1 MSIAGVMSS
10 GGRAVGLVRSA
21 RVMRSVTGRA
31 GVALGC
37 TVLLIGLLGPFFAPH
52 SPAAL
57 LGAPF
62 SPPSARFPLG
72 TDVLGRDVLSR
83 VLCGGRTVIALA
95 GSATVLGYVGGLAMG
110 LVAGYNQRLAGTLL
124 MRVADVL
131 LAFPP
136 VLFLLVLATGA
147 GPSPEALVIGVAIT
161 HVPSIAR
168 IVRAATLDVARHG
181 YVEAAVARGE
191 RALYI
196 LRREI
201 APNVLHAILADV
213 GVRITWSILL
223 VAAVNF
229 LGLGLQP
236 PQADWAL
243 MIAENR
249 SGLAIQPWTVVVP
262 GLLIA
267 ALTVACN
274 LIGDATAE
282 SLGVSAEL
290 ERAGG
295 IEA

>member
-1 MSIAGVMSS
+1 
-10 GGRAVGLVRSA
+10 
-21 RVMRSVTGRA
+21 
-31 GVALGC
+31 
-37 TVLLIGLLGPFFAPH
+37 
-52 SPAAL
+52 
-57 LGAPF
+57 
-62 SPPSARFPLG
+62 
-72 TDVLGRDVLSR
+72 
-83 VLCGGRTVIALA
+83 
-95 GSATVLGYVGGLAMG
+95 
-110 LVAGYNQRLAGTLL
+110 
-124 MRVADVL
+124 
-131 LAFPP
+131 
-136 VLFLLVLATGA
+136 LFLLVLATGA

-168 IVRAATLDVARHG
+168 IVRAATLDVARRG

-213 GVRITWSILL
+213 GVGVPGSI
-223 VAAVNF
+223 
-229 LGLGLQP
+229 LGLGGVVSRGRGVQP

-243 MIAENR
+243 MIGENR
-249 SGLAIQPWTVVVP
+249 SGFAIQPWTVVVP

-274 LIGDATAE
+274 LIGAATAE

>member
-1 MSIAGVMSS
+1 
-10 GGRAVGLVRSA
+10 
-21 RVMRSVTGRA
+21 
-31 GVALGC
+31 
-37 TVLLIGLLGPFFAPH
+37 
-52 SPAAL
+52 
-57 LGAPF
+57 
-62 SPPSARFPLG
+62 
-72 TDVLGRDVLSR
+72 
-83 VLCGGRTVIALA
+83 
-95 GSATVLGYVGGLAMG
+95 
-110 LVAGYNQRLAGTLL
+110 
-124 MRVADVL
+124 VL

-147 GPSPEALVIGVAIT
+147 GPSPAALVIGVAIT

-168 IVRAATLDVARHG
+168 IVRAATLEVARRG

-191 RALYI
+191 RPRYI

-213 GVRITWSILL
+213 GVRVTWSILL

-249 SGLAIQPWTVVVP
+249 SGLAIQPWAVVVP

-267 ALTVACN
+267 TLTIACN
-274 LIGDATAE
+274 LIGDAIAE
-282 SLGVSAEL
+282 SLGVSVRLDGVE
-290 ERAGG
+290 G
-295 IEA
+295 IEV

>member
-1 MSIAGVMSS
+1 VSIADALP
-10 GGRAVGLVRSA
+10 GGRRAITAVRSA
-21 RVMRSVTGRA
+21 PVLRSMTG
-31 GVALGC
+31 GVGVVLGG
-37 TVLLIGLLGPFFAPH
+37 TVLLIGVFGPFFAPH

-57 LGAPF
+57 VGAPF
-62 SPPSARFPLG
+62 SLPSARFPLG
-72 TDVLGRDVLSR
+72 TDVLGRDVVSR

-95 GSATVLGYVGGLAMG
+95 GAATVLGYVGGLTIG
-110 LVAGYNQRLAGTLL
+110 LVAGYNQRRADTVL
-124 MRVADVL
+124 MRIVDVL

-136 VLFLLVLATGA
+136 ILFLLVLATGA
-147 GPSPEALVIGVAIT
+147 GPSPETLVIGVAIT

-168 IVRAATLDVARHG
+168 IVRAATLEVARKG

-191 RALYI
+191 RSWYI

-213 GVRITWSILL
+213 GIRLTWSILL

-236 PQADWAL
+236 PHADWAL

-249 SGLAIQPWTVVVP
+249 SGLSIQPWAVVVP

-267 ALTVACN
+267 ALTIACN
-274 LIGDATAE
+274 LIGDAIAE
-282 SLGVSAEL
+282 SLGVSPRL
-290 ERAGG
+290 DG
-295 IEA
+295 IEGIEV